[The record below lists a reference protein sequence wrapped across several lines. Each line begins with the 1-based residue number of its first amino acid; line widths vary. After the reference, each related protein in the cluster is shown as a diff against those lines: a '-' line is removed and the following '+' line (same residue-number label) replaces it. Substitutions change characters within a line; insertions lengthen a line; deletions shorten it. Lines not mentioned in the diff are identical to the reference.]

1 MLFSSPSL
9 RTLLTCSFVTLVG
22 SVAACAS
29 TGRATFE
36 DDDAAVDAAPPI
48 PTTDA
53 SAPIFTDANVD
64 ARTPT
69 GPAAVFGHSGKTL
82 YKLDPDTKAVSVIGD
97 FSGCNE
103 GKEQVIDIA
112 LDEKSVMY
120 GTTYSGLYRIETA
133 TAKCTKV
140 ADAPATKSF
149 PNSLSFVPK
158 GSLDPATEALVGYV
172 GADYVRIDPQTGAL
186 TTIGKLEPTGKLISS
201 GDIVSVIEGPTYL
214 TVKATGNTGQCSAS
228 DCLVEVDPK
237 TGALTKN
244 WGELKGQADVFGV
257 AFWGGSI
264 YGFTK
269 TGVLFEVVPK
279 GSSITLNELT
289 IPSKPT
295 DLSFFGAGST
305 TSAPVQPK

>member
-1 MLFSSPSL
+1 MLFSSPTL
-9 RTLLTCSFVTLVG
+9 RAFLACSFVTLVG
-22 SVAACAS
+22 SVGACAS
-29 TGRATFE
+29 TGRTTFDDE
-36 DDDAAVDAAPPI
+36 DAGGDAAPPA
-48 PTTDA
+48 PTTDS
-53 SAPIFTDANVD
+53 SAPPIFTDASLD
-64 ARTPT
+64 ARPPA

-82 YKLDPDTKAVSVIGD
+82 YKLDPDTKAIAVIGD
-97 FSGCNE
+97 FAGCT
-103 GKEQVIDIA
+103 EQVIDIA

-172 GADYVRIDPQTGAL
+172 GSDYVRIEPQTGVL

-201 GDIVSVIEGPTYL
+201 GDIVSVIDGPTYL
-214 TVKATGNTGQCSAS
+214 TVKATGATGQCSAS

-237 TGALTKN
+237 TGAISKN

-279 GSSITLNELT
+279 NNMLTLNEIT
-289 IPSKPT
+289 IPSKPA